1 MVTRCGGDLNV
12 MTMRLYHSSTFV
24 LIWAG
29 QSFGSEDQEDDQEDQ
44 EDDQEDQEDDQE
56 GSGGPGGRPGGPR
69 GRPG

>member
-44 EDDQEDQEDDQE
+44 EDDQEDQEDDPEDQE
-56 GSGGPGGRPGGPR
+56 DGQEDTFCLS
-69 GRPG
+69 